1 MINANSVKELRE
13 KTGAGMMDCKK
24 ALTAVN
30 GDMEK
35 AVDWLREHGIAKAE
49 KKQSRIAAEG
59 LCQILVDGNNA
70 VVVEVNSETDF
81 VASNEKFINF
91 VDLLAKAILEN
102 EVNTNEDVLNL
113 VVDGETISEKLT
125 NLVATIGE
133 KLSFRRFV
141 KVTKQDG
148 DFYGVYKH
156 MGGKIGALVTVN
168 GANEE
173 VAKDVAM
180 QAAAMNPIAAVRSE
194 VPEKDVLHEKEVIL
208 TEIKN
213 DPKNAN
219 KPDAILEKMS
229 EGRLNKFFKEIVLE
243 EQDFIKDSGLT
254 VGQYVSNNGGKI
266 LSMVRFAVGEGIEK
280 REENFAEEVA
290 SQIKNA

>member
-102 EVNTNEDVLNL
+102 KVNTNEDVLNL

-148 DFYGVYKH
+148 DFFGVYKH

-243 EQDFIKDSGLT
+243 EQDFIKDSSLT

>member
-141 KVTKQDG
+141 KVTKEDG
-148 DFYGVYKH
+148 DFFGVYKH

-194 VPEKDVLHEKEVIL
+194 VPEKDVLHEKEVII

>member
-1 MINANSVKELRE
+1 MVTAAQVKELRE

-102 EVNTNEDVLNL
+102 KVNTNEDVLNL

-141 KVTKQDG
+141 KVVKKDG
-148 DFYGVYKH
+148 DFFGVYKH
-156 MGGKIGALVTVN
+156 MGGKIGALVTIN

-194 VPEKDVLHEKEVIL
+194 VPEKDVLHEKEVII

>member
-91 VDLLAKAILEN
+91 VDLLAKTILEN

-148 DFYGVYKH
+148 DFFGVYKH

-194 VPEKDVLHEKEVIL
+194 VPEKDVLHEKEVII

>member
-148 DFYGVYKH
+148 DFFGVYKH

-243 EQDFIKDSGLT
+243 EQDFIKDSSLT
-254 VGQYVSNNGGKI
+254 VKQYVSNNGGKI

>member
-59 LCQILVDGNNA
+59 LCQILVDGNKA

-148 DFYGVYKH
+148 DFFGVYKH

-194 VPEKDVLHEKEVIL
+194 VPEKDVLHEKEVII

>member
-70 VVVEVNSETDF
+70 VVIEVNSETDF

-102 EVNTNEDVLNL
+102 KVNTNEDVLNL

-148 DFYGVYKH
+148 DFFGVYKH

-194 VPEKDVLHEKEVIL
+194 VPEKDVLHEKEVII

-290 SQIKNA
+290 SQIKNV

>member
-59 LCQILVDGNNA
+59 LCQILVDGNKA

-102 EVNTNEDVLNL
+102 KVNTNEDVLNL

-148 DFYGVYKH
+148 DFFGVYKH

>member
-148 DFYGVYKH
+148 DFFGVYKH

-254 VGQYVSNNGGKI
+254 VSQYVSNNGGKI

>member
-102 EVNTNEDVLNL
+102 KVNTNEDVLNL

-141 KVTKQDG
+141 KVVKKDG
-148 DFYGVYKH
+148 DFFGVYKH
-156 MGGKIGALVTVN
+156 MGGKIGALVTIN

-194 VPEKDVLHEKEVIL
+194 VPEKDVLHEKEVII

-290 SQIKNA
+290 KQMK

>member
-70 VVVEVNSETDF
+70 VVIEVNSETDF

-102 EVNTNEDVLNL
+102 KVNTNEDVLNL

-148 DFYGVYKH
+148 DFFGVYKH

>member
-148 DFYGVYKH
+148 DFFGVYKH
-156 MGGKIGALVTVN
+156 MGGKIGALVTIN

-194 VPEKDVLHEKEVIL
+194 VPEKDVLHEKEVII

>member
-70 VVVEVNSETDF
+70 VVIEVNSETDF

-148 DFYGVYKH
+148 DFFGVYKH
-156 MGGKIGALVTVN
+156 MGGKIGTLVTVN

-194 VPEKDVLHEKEVIL
+194 VPEKDVLHEKEVII

>member
-148 DFYGVYKH
+148 DFFGVYKH

-194 VPEKDVLHEKEVIL
+194 VPEKDVLHEKEVII

-243 EQDFIKDSGLT
+243 EQDFIKDSSLT
-254 VGQYVSNNGGKI
+254 VKQYVSNNGGKI

>member
-70 VVVEVNSETDF
+70 VVIEVNSETDF

-141 KVTKQDG
+141 KVTKEDG
-148 DFYGVYKH
+148 DFFGVYKH
-156 MGGKIGALVTVN
+156 MGGKIGTLVTVN

-194 VPEKDVLHEKEVIL
+194 VPEKDVLHEKEVII

>member
-102 EVNTNEDVLNL
+102 KVDTNEDVLNL

-148 DFYGVYKH
+148 DFFGVYKH

>member
-70 VVVEVNSETDF
+70 VVIEVNSETDF

-102 EVNTNEDVLNL
+102 KVNTNEDVLNL

-148 DFYGVYKH
+148 DFFGVYKH

-194 VPEKDVLHEKEVIL
+194 VPEKDVLHEKEVII

-266 LSMVRFAVGEGIEK
+266 LSMIRFAVGEGIEK

>member
-102 EVNTNEDVLNL
+102 KVNTNEDVLNL

-148 DFYGVYKH
+148 DFFGVYKH

-173 VAKDVAM
+173 VAKDIAM

-194 VPEKDVLHEKEVIL
+194 VPEKDVLHEKEVII

>member
-102 EVNTNEDVLNL
+102 KVNTNEDVLNL

-148 DFYGVYKH
+148 DFFGVYKH

-194 VPEKDVLHEKEVIL
+194 VPEKDVLHEKEVII

-243 EQDFIKDSGLT
+243 EQDFIKDSSLT

>member
-70 VVVEVNSETDF
+70 VVIEVNSETDF

-102 EVNTNEDVLNL
+102 KVNTNEDVLNL

-148 DFYGVYKH
+148 DFFGVYKH

-194 VPEKDVLHEKEVIL
+194 VPEKDVLHEKEVII

-219 KPDAILEKMS
+219 KPDAIIEKMS

-266 LSMVRFAVGEGIEK
+266 LSMIRFAVGEGIEK

>member
-59 LCQILVDGNNA
+59 LCQILVDGNKA

-102 EVNTNEDVLNL
+102 KVNTNEDVLNL

-141 KVTKQDG
+141 KVAKKDG
-148 DFYGVYKH
+148 DFFGVYKH

-194 VPEKDVLHEKEVIL
+194 VPEKDVLHEKEVII

>member
-70 VVVEVNSETDF
+70 VVIEVNSETDF

-102 EVNTNEDVLNL
+102 KVNTNEDVLNL

-148 DFYGVYKH
+148 DFFGVYKH

-194 VPEKDVLHEKEVIL
+194 VPEKDVLHEKEVII

>member
-70 VVVEVNSETDF
+70 VVIEVNSETDF

-102 EVNTNEDVLNL
+102 KVNTNEDVLNL

-148 DFYGVYKH
+148 DFFGVYKH

-254 VGQYVSNNGGKI
+254 VSQYVSNNGGKI

>member
-70 VVVEVNSETDF
+70 VVIEVNSETDF

-102 EVNTNEDVLNL
+102 KVNTNEDVLNL

-148 DFYGVYKH
+148 DFFGVYKH

-194 VPEKDVLHEKEVIL
+194 VPEKDVLHEKEVII

-290 SQIKNA
+290 KQMK

>member
-102 EVNTNEDVLNL
+102 KVNTNEDVLNL

-148 DFYGVYKH
+148 DFFGVYKH

>member
-148 DFYGVYKH
+148 DFFGVYKH

-194 VPEKDVLHEKEVIL
+194 VPEKDVLHEKEVII

-243 EQDFIKDSGLT
+243 EQDFIKDSSLT
-254 VGQYVSNNGGKI
+254 VKQYVSNNGGKI

-290 SQIKNA
+290 SQIKNV

>member
-148 DFYGVYKH
+148 DFFGVYKH
-156 MGGKIGALVTVN
+156 MGGKIGALVTIN

-173 VAKDVAM
+173 VANDVAM

-194 VPEKDVLHEKEVIL
+194 VPEKDVLHEKEVII

-243 EQDFIKDSGLT
+243 EQDFIKDSSLT
-254 VGQYVSNNGGKI
+254 VSQYVSNNGGKI

>member
-102 EVNTNEDVLNL
+102 KVNTNEDVLNL

-148 DFYGVYKH
+148 DFFGVYKH

-194 VPEKDVLHEKEVIL
+194 VPEKDVLHEKEVII

-219 KPDAILEKMS
+219 KPDAIIEKMS

-266 LSMVRFAVGEGIEK
+266 LSMIRFAVGEGIEK

>member
-102 EVNTNEDVLNL
+102 KVNTNEDVLNL

-141 KVTKQDG
+141 KVTKKDG
-148 DFYGVYKH
+148 DFFGVYKH

-208 TEIKN
+208 TEINN

-266 LSMVRFAVGEGIEK
+266 LSMIRFAVGEGIEK

>member
-70 VVVEVNSETDF
+70 VVIEVNSETDF

-102 EVNTNEDVLNL
+102 KVNTNEDVLNL

-148 DFYGVYKH
+148 DFFGVYKH
-156 MGGKIGALVTVN
+156 MGGKIGALVTIN

-194 VPEKDVLHEKEVIL
+194 VPEKDVLHEKEVII

-290 SQIKNA
+290 SQIKNV

>member
-70 VVVEVNSETDF
+70 VVIEVNSETDF

-102 EVNTNEDVLNL
+102 KVNTNEDVLNL

-148 DFYGVYKH
+148 DFFGVYKH

-194 VPEKDVLHEKEVIL
+194 VPEKDVLHEKEVII

-219 KPDAILEKMS
+219 KPDAIIEKMS

>member
-70 VVVEVNSETDF
+70 VVIEVNSETDF

-102 EVNTNEDVLNL
+102 KVNTNEDVLNL

-148 DFYGVYKH
+148 DFFGVYKH
-156 MGGKIGALVTVN
+156 MGGKIGALVTIN

-194 VPEKDVLHEKEVIL
+194 VPEKDVLHEKEVII

-266 LSMVRFAVGEGIEK
+266 LSMIRFAVGEGIEK